1 MKTPSKGECHGRH
14 ISVPAKVIWLLPE
27 HLTVVSA
34 SPRSVRNRDALNVV
48 RIVVVDDSPWV
59 QRGAKDTRR
68 IDNPA
73 IATARI
79 GAVKAVVV
87 TVSVVAVLTESS

>member
-14 ISVPAKVIWLLPE
+14 ISVPAKVIWLSPE

-34 SPRSVRNRDALNVV
+34 SPRSARNMDALNVV

-59 QRGAKDTRR
+59 PQGAKDSRR
-68 IDNPA
+68 KDNPA